1 MLFRAFL
8 ATLAFGLFTLSSSA
22 VSAKEILAISN
33 GEAKADPRTVKDVS
47 ALIKMQETAW
57 NKGDLQKFLSA
68 YSRSKDV
75 TYVSSHGLCRG
86 YDAIEKRYQMRY
98 GNNKSTMGQL
108 FLTDLEVS
116 SLGEKN
122 ALCIGKFSVVHHSHS
137 PINGRFTLI
146 FRRSKEGWRIVYDHS
161 SI

>member
-1 MLFRAFL
+1 MLLRMIF
-8 ATLAFGLFTLSSSA
+8 ATLALGFLAFSVCG
-22 VSAKEILAISN
+22 VSAKDSIAISS
-33 GEAKADPRTVKDVS
+33 GESKADPRTVKEVS
-47 ALIKMQETAW
+47 GLIKMQETAW
-57 NKGDLQKFLSA
+57 NKGDLKEFLSA

-75 TYVSSHGLCRG
+75 TYVSSNGLCRG
-86 YDAIEKRYQMRY
+86 FDAIEKRYQMRY

-108 FLTDLEVS
+108 FLTDLEVT
-116 SLGEKN
+116 SLGDKN

-146 FRRSKEGWRIVYDHS
+146 FRRAKEGWRIIYDHS